1 MANNETTRN
10 RSSIIRWIVITLYL
24 LATLFSAAWH
34 GPVAVIFL
42 PIILVLTIFIAAC
55 LHGKER
61 YGIKNIILFFI
72 ITWLVSHFFEALS
85 IQTGFPFGHYYY
97 DKLAGPRLFQVPLI
111 IMFAYFGTGYASWI
125 LAHIL
130 LGQYAAPLTGK
141 QIFFVPLI
149 ATFIMVIW
157 DVCMD
162 PLSSTVYSLWVWKN
176 GGMYFGV
183 PLQNYFG
190 WFLVVYIIYQIFAVY
205 IAKYDVIAVN
215 NCNAFS
221 SKNFWR
227 EAVAIYSIQGLTQ
240 LVDPFGA
247 STHLEIYASMA
258 LITVFTMMFVSLLA
272 LLKINSSHLRDKKMT
287 RIRSNVPG

>member
-1 MANNETTRN
+1 MM
-10 RSSIIRWIVITLYL
+10 RWTVITIYF

-34 GPVAVIFL
+34 GPLAVIFL
-42 PIILVLTIFIAAC
+42 PIILVLTIFISSC

-61 YGIKNIILFFI
+61 YGLKNLILFFI

-130 LGQYAAPLTGK
+130 LGQYATPLAGK

-149 ATFIMVIW
+149 AAFIMVMW

-162 PLSSTVYSLWVWKN
+162 PLSSTVYSLWVWRD
-176 GGMYFGV
+176 GGPYFGV

-190 WFLVVYIIYQIFAVY
+190 WFFVVYIIYQIFAVY
-205 IAKYDVIAVN
+205 IARYDVMATSKHAV
-215 NCNAFS
+215 FS

-227 EAVAIYSIQGLTQ
+227 EAVAIYGIQGLSQ
-240 LVDPFGA
+240 LVDPLGA
-247 STHLEIYASMA
+247 STHLDIYGAMA
-258 LITVFTMMFVSLLA
+258 LITVFTMMFVALLA
-272 LLKINSSHLRDKKMT
+272 LLKINEVR
-287 RIRSNVPG
+287 

>member
-1 MANNETTRN
+1 MIQNETTRK
-10 RSSIIRWIVITLYL
+10 SGIIRWTVILIYL
-24 LATLFSAAWH
+24 LATLFSAVWH
-34 GPVAVIFL
+34 GPLAVVFL
-42 PIILVLTIFIAAC
+42 PIVLVFAIFVSAC

-72 ITWLVSHFFEALS
+72 ITWLISHFFEALS
-85 IQTGFPFGHYYY
+85 IQTGFPFGHYFY

-130 LGQYAAPLTGK
+130 LGQFGDRLAGK
-141 QIFFVPLI
+141 QIVLVPLV
-149 ATFIMVIW
+149 AAFIMVMW

-162 PLSSTVYSLWVWKN
+162 PLSSTVYSLWVWKE
-176 GGMYFGV
+176 GGLYFGV

-190 WFLVVYIIYQIFAVY
+190 WFLVVYLIYQIFAIY
-205 IAKYDVIAVN
+205 IAKYDVVDTSKQN
-215 NCNAFS
+215 LFS

-227 EAVAIYSIQGLTQ
+227 QAVAIYGIQGLTQ

-247 STHLEIYASMA
+247 STHLEIYGSMA
-258 LITVFTMMFVSLLA
+258 LITVFTMMFVVFLA
-272 LLKINSSHLRDKKMT
+272 LIKINANHLERH
-287 RIRSNVPG
+287 